1 MTTTTS
7 SDPGSAQS
15 GATPTPSASPVF
27 PVVGIGASAG
37 GIQALLRLFEQMPA
51 DSGMAFVIVLHL
63 SPKYESRADQVLQRA
78 TSMPVIQV
86 SETTHIEKNS
96 VYLISPSNDLSMFD
110 GHLRVTPAE
119 RPAGRPVAIDRF
131 FRSLADAHGTRA
143 ISVIL
148 SGTGSDGT
156 AGIGRIKECGGV
168 TLAQSPDDAEYG
180 EMPQNAIATG
190 LIDMSLPVVDLPQ
203 KLIELWTNA
212 QMIQLPAVEGE
223 PPIAAAPP
231 GENAAATA
239 ESALQEILK
248 ALRVHTGHDFRHY
261 KRATVLRRIE
271 RRLQVNTLPDLPS
284 YLLFLE
290 RHPDENRALLRDMLI
305 GVTNFFRDR
314 EAFEALEREVIPR
327 IFESRNDE
335 DQVRAWAAGCSTGEE
350 AYSLAMLLCE
360 RLGEENDQPGIQVFA
375 TDIDER
381 AIESARSGRYLESIL
396 TDVPPSRLRQFFTH
410 ARGFYVVSKAL
421 REKILFAPHNILRD
435 PPFSQLD
442 LVTCRNLLIY
452 LDRDV
457 QRQVLQTFH
466 FALRPGGYL
475 FLGSSESAEI
485 AQDLF
490 APIDKKN
497 RIYRAKPATHRT
509 RVTPQLASGGKM
521 PHASQVD
528 VAQPLPR
535 PGSFSFAPLHQRVIE
550 HFSAPSILV
559 DRDAEILH
567 MSEHVGRFLRYVGGE
582 PSHNLLTVVNPD
594 LRLEL
599 RTALYQA
606 LRHGKSVA
614 VKRIRFSRGDAF
626 SYVDLSVH
634 PFHDDAAGGD
644 VVAVFFDESAEADT
658 ESSPDQARTSGLD
671 PIVAHLETELARA
684 KELLQS
690 SVEQSNL
697 STQELKAS
705 NEELQAINEEM
716 RSATE
721 ELETSKE
728 ELQSVNEEL
737 VTVNAELQSKVEDEA
752 RANDD
757 LQNLIASS
765 GIATIFVDRAMR
777 IKRFTAPAVNI
788 FNMIE
793 TDIGRPLLDL
803 RHRLNYPELAQDAAA
818 AFDTLKLTEREV
830 STNDGQW
837 FIARL
842 LPYRT
847 LDDRIEGAVLTL
859 IDITARRRAEDAA
872 RASEERLK
880 FAALTTNDYA
890 IIVQDLDGVIMS
902 WNRGAH
908 SMFGYEEA
916 EAVGQP
922 IDLIFSAEDR
932 EQGVPLAEREKAR
945 SAGRADDERWHV
957 RKDGRRIYCSG
968 VVTAIDTDG
977 FRGYAKIARDLT
989 DRKSAES
996 RQTDRLEL
1004 ERRVR
1009 ARAVAANR
1017 QKDEFF
1023 AVLSHE
1029 LKNPLNL
1036 IHVKAEMLT
1045 RAPELRDVPLVRDAT
1060 DVILRSVVGQAKII
1074 DDLLDLSRARTGK
1087 LALHLAPVDI
1097 SAIVRTVVDAS
1108 ASDAAAS
1115 GITLSVSGTD
1125 RPVQIEADPVRVEQI
1140 FWNIIRNALKF
1151 TPAGGRVDVTL
1162 FAEDGFVCVQVEDT
1176 GQGIAPDFLPRVFDM
1191 FSQGQTGAAREHG
1204 GLGIGLSL
1212 VKQLVE
1218 MHGGKVEAKSD
1229 GLGRGAT
1236 FGVRLPEIAPSLP
1249 VGQPR
1254 PGVDGSVLK
1263 GLRVLLVDDSP
1274 DTLDAFRT
1282 LLEME
1287 GAKVRAELS
1296 AKAALAAAAEA
1307 EAGFDLILSDIGMPG
1322 MSGYELIAE
1331 LRKLSRTAT
1340 TPAIALTGFGRGK
1353 DVSEAL
1359 QAGFDAHVGK
1369 PVSLAALLAAI
1380 SQARLARD
1388 DI

>member
-7 SDPGSAQS
+7 SDPGAERS
-15 GATPTPSASPVF
+15 GATAPPAASPAF
-27 PVVGIGASAG
+27 PVIGIGASAG

-63 SPKYESRADQVLQRA
+63 SPKYESRVDQVLQRA
-78 TSMPVIQV
+78 TSMPVLQV
-86 SETTHIEKNS
+86 REPTHIEKNTI
-96 VYLISPSNDLSMFD
+96 YLISPSNDLSMFD
-110 GHLRVTPAE
+110 GYLKVTPAE
-119 RPAGRPVAIDRF
+119 RATGRPIAIDKF
-131 FRSLADAHGTRA
+131 FRSLADAHGARA

-156 AGIGRIKECGGV
+156 AGIGRVKECGGIA
-168 TLAQSPDDAEYG
+168 LAQSPDDAEYG

-203 KLIELWTNA
+203 KLIELWNNA
-212 QMIQLPAVEGE
+212 QVIQLPGVEGE

-231 GENAAATA
+231 DEHAVATA
-239 ESALQEILK
+239 ESALQAILK
-248 ALRVHTGHDFRHY
+248 GLRVHTGHDFRHY

-271 RRLQVNTLPDLPS
+271 RRLQVNALPDLPS

-290 RHPDENRALLRDMLI
+290 RHPDEHTALLRDMLI

-314 EAFEALEREVIPR
+314 EAFEALEREVIPA
-327 IFESRNDE
+327 ILEGKDDE
-335 DQVRAWAAGCSTGEE
+335 EQVRAWVAGCSTGEE

-360 RLGEENDQPGIQVFA
+360 RLTEQNRQPGIQVFA

-381 AIESARSGRYLESIL
+381 AIEAARSGRYLESIL
-396 TDVPPSRLRQFFTH
+396 TDVPPTRLRQFFTH
-410 ARGFYVVSKAL
+410 ARGFYFVSKAL
-421 REKILFAPHNILRD
+421 REKVLFAAHNILRD

-490 APIDKKN
+490 APVDKKS
-497 RIYRAKPATHRT
+497 RIYRAKPASNRA
-509 RVTPQLASGGKM
+509 RITPPLAATAKTPNTSHTDA
-521 PHASQVD
+521 PR
-528 VAQPLPR
+528 PLPR
-535 PGSFSFAPLHQRVIE
+535 PASFSFAPLHQRVIE
-550 HFSAPSILV
+550 HFSPPSILI
-559 DRDAEILH
+559 DRHAEILH

-594 LRLEL
+594 LRVEL

-606 LRHGKSVA
+606 LQHGRGVE
-614 VKRIRFSRGDAF
+614 VKRVRFSRGDAF
-626 SYVDLSVH
+626 SYVNLSVH
-634 PFHDDAAGGD
+634 PFNDEAAGGD
-644 VVAVFFDESAEADT
+644 VVAIFFDEFEETEASA
-658 ESSPDQARTSGLD
+658 SPAPAHALGQDR
-671 PIVAHLETELARA
+671 IVTHLESELIRT
-684 KELLQS
+684 KELLES
-690 SVEQSNL
+690 NVEQSNL

-705 NEELQAINEEM
+705 NEELQAINEEL

-737 VTVNAELQSKVEDEA
+737 VTVNAELQMKVEDEA
-752 RANDD
+752 KANDD

-765 GIATIFVDRAMR
+765 GIATIFIDRAMR

-788 FNMIE
+788 FKLIE

-803 RHRLNYPELAQDAAA
+803 RHRLNYPELAQDATA
-818 AFDTLKLTEREV
+818 AFEALKVTEREV
-830 STNDGQW
+830 STDEGDW

-847 LDDRIEGAVLTL
+847 LDDRIDGAVLTL
-859 IDITARRRAEDAA
+859 IDITARRRAEDSAL
-872 RASEERLK
+872 ASEERLK

-890 IIVQDLDGVIMS
+890 IIVQDLDGVIVS
-902 WNRGAH
+902 WNRGAQ
-908 SMFGYEEA
+908 SVFGYEEA
-916 EAVGQP
+916 EAIGKP
-922 IDLIFSAEDR
+922 IDLIFSTEDL
-932 EQGVPLAEREKAR
+932 EQGVPLHERQKA
-945 SAGRADDERWHV
+945 SSSGRINDERWHV
-957 RKDGRRIYCSG
+957 RKDGRQIYCSG
-968 VVTAIDTDG
+968 VTTAIDTDG
-977 FRGYAKIARDLT
+977 FRGYAKISRDLT

-996 RQTDRLEL
+996 RQANQLAL

-1009 ARAVAANR
+1009 TRAVSANR

-1045 RAPELRDVPLVRDAT
+1045 RAPELRDVPLVRDAAS
-1060 DVILRSVVGQAKII
+1060 VILRTVVGQAKII

-1087 LALHLAPVDI
+1087 LALQLSQVDI
-1097 SAIVRTVVDAS
+1097 SAILRTVVDAS
-1108 ASDAAAS
+1108 ASSAAEN
-1115 GITLSVSGTD
+1115 GITLSASGVD
-1125 RPVQIEADPVRVEQI
+1125 QSVQLKADPVRLEQV

-1151 TPAGGRVDVTL
+1151 TPSGGRVDVSL
-1162 FAEDGFVCVQVEDT
+1162 FFENGFVCVKVEDT
-1176 GQGIAPDFLPRVFDM
+1176 GEGIEPDFLPRVFDM
-1191 FSQGQTGAAREHG
+1191 FSQSQTGVARQHS

-1212 VKQLVE
+1212 AKQLVE
-1218 MHGGKVEAKSD
+1218 MHGGKIHSASD
-1229 GLGRGAT
+1229 GVGQGAT
-1236 FGVRLPEIAPSLP
+1236 FSVTLPAVATLLP
-1249 VGQPR
+1249 ADYVHLH
-1254 PGVDGSVLK
+1254 VDGSILK
-1263 GLRVLLVDDSP
+1263 DLRVLLVDDSA
-1274 DTLDAFRT
+1274 DALDAFRA

-1287 GAKVRAELS
+1287 GAKVRTEPGG
-1296 AKAALAAAAEA
+1296 KAALNAVAEA
-1307 EAGFDLILSDIGMPG
+1307 EFDLILSDIGMPG

-1331 LRKLSRTAT
+1331 LRKLPQTAT
-1340 TPAIALTGFGRGK
+1340 VPAIALTGFGRDK
-1353 DVSEAL
+1353 DVMDTL

-1380 SQARLARD
+1380 GQVHLDRRAK
-1388 DI
+1388 

>member
-1 MTTTTS
+1 MPTTPS
-7 SDPGSAQS
+7 SESAPDQS
-15 GATPTPSASPVF
+15 GAAPTPSASPVF

-63 SPKYESRADQVLQRA
+63 SPKYESRADQVLQRV
-78 TSMPVIQV
+78 TSMPVMQV
-86 SETTHIEKNS
+86 REPTHIEKNS

-110 GHLRVTPAE
+110 GYLRVTPAE
-119 RPAGRPVAIDRF
+119 RSSGRPVAIDRF
-131 FRSLADAHGTRA
+131 FRSLADAHGSRA
-143 ISVIL
+143 VSVIL

-168 TLAQSPDDAEYG
+168 TLAQNPDDAEYG

-190 LIDMSLPVVDLPQ
+190 LIDLSLPVVDLPQ
-203 KLIELWTNA
+203 KLIELWSNA
-212 QMIQLPAVEGE
+212 RVIRLPAVEGE
-223 PPIAAAPP
+223 PPIAAVPTS
-231 GENAAATA
+231 ENAAATVD
-239 ESALQEILK
+239 SALQDILK
-248 ALRVHTGHDFRHY
+248 GLRIHTGHDFRHY

-290 RHPDENRALLRDMLI
+290 RHPDENQALLRDLLI

-314 EAFEALEREVIPR
+314 EAFEALEREVIPGV
-327 IFESRNDE
+327 FEGKDDG
-335 DQVRAWAAGCSTGEE
+335 DQVRAWVAGCSTGEE

-360 RLGEENDQPGIQVFA
+360 RLGEEHTQPGIQVFA

-381 AIESARSGRYLESIL
+381 AIESARSGRYLESIV
-396 TDVPPSRLRQFFTH
+396 TDVPPSRLRQFFAHT
-410 ARGFYVVSKAL
+410 RGFYRVSKAL
-421 REKILFAPHNILRD
+421 REKVLFAAHNILRD

-442 LVTCRNLLIY
+442 LIMCRNLLIY

-466 FALRPGGYL
+466 FALRTGGYL

-485 AQDLF
+485 AGDLF
-490 APIDKKN
+490 APVDKKN
-497 RIYRAKPATHRT
+497 RIYRAKAAPHRVSVAPPLAT
-509 RVTPQLASGGKM
+509 AGKIL
-521 PHASQVD
+521 HASPVE
-528 VAQPLPR
+528 AAHPLPR
-535 PGSFSFAPLHQRVIE
+535 PASFSFAPLHQRVIQ
-550 HFSAPSILV
+550 HYSPPSILV

-567 MSEHVGRFLRYVGGE
+567 MSENVGRFLRYVGGE

-606 LRHGKSVA
+606 LQHGKSIE
-614 VKRIRFSRGDAF
+614 VKRVRFSRGGAY
-626 SYVDLSVH
+626 SHVNLSVH
-634 PFHDDAAGGD
+634 PFHDDMAGGD
-644 VVAVFFDESAEADT
+644 ILAVFFSESDDTDAENRAND
-658 ESSPDQARTSGLD
+658 
-671 PIVAHLETELARA
+671 AHHPGQDRVVSQLETELIRT

-690 SVEQSNL
+690 SIEQSNL

-721 ELETSKE
+721 ELETGKE

-737 VTVNAELQSKVEDEA
+737 VTVNAELQMKVEDEA
-752 RANDD
+752 RAHDD

-765 GIATIFVDRAMR
+765 GIATVFVDRAMR
-777 IKRFTAPAVNI
+777 IKRFTAPAVSI
-788 FNMIE
+788 FNLIE

-803 RHRLNYPELAQDAAA
+803 RHRLNYPQLAEDAAA
-818 AFDTLKLTEREV
+818 AFDTLKLTEREI

-837 FIARL
+837 FFVRL

-859 IDITARRRAEDAA
+859 IDITARRRAEEVA
-872 RASEERLK
+872 RTSEERLK

-890 IIVQDLDGVIMS
+890 IIVQDLHGVIVS
-902 WNRGAH
+902 WNRGAQNV
-908 SMFGYEEA
+908 FGYDEA
-916 EAVGQP
+916 EAIGKP
-922 IDLIFSAEDR
+922 IDLIFSPEDR

-968 VVTAIDTDG
+968 VVTAIDTEA

-996 RQTDRLEL
+996 RQTNQLEL

-1009 ARAVAANR
+1009 TRAVSANR

-1036 IHVKAEMLT
+1036 IHVQAEMLM
-1045 RAPELRDVPLVRDAT
+1045 RAPQLRESPLVQEAT

-1097 SAIVRTVVDAS
+1097 SAILRTVIDAS
-1108 ASDAAAS
+1108 AADAAAG
-1115 GITLSVSGTD
+1115 GIALSVSGAD
-1125 RPVQIEADPVRVEQI
+1125 GPVRIQADPVRLEQI

-1151 TPAGGRVDVTL
+1151 SPAGARVDVTL
-1162 FAEDGFVCVQVEDT
+1162 FSDNGFVCVQVEDT

-1191 FSQGQTGAAREHG
+1191 FSQAKTGATREHG

-1218 MHGGKVEAKSD
+1218 MHGGKIEARSD
-1229 GLGRGAT
+1229 GLGKGAT
-1236 FGVRLPEIAPSLP
+1236 FSVRLPEVATPLSSEGRR
-1249 VGQPR
+1249 VN
-1254 PGVDGSVLK
+1254 VDGSILK
-1263 GLRVLLVDDSP
+1263 GLRVLLVDDSAE
-1274 DTLDAFRT
+1274 TLDAFRA

-1287 GAKVRAELS
+1287 GAKVRSELS
-1296 AKAALAAAAEA
+1296 GKAALAAAAEA
-1307 EAGFDLILSDIGMPG
+1307 PFDLILSDVGMPE

-1331 LRKLSRTAT
+1331 LRRLPPTAT
-1340 TPAIALTGFGRGK
+1340 TPAIALTGFGRTQ
-1353 DVSEAL
+1353 DVTEAL
-1359 QAGFDAHVGK
+1359 EAGFDAHVGK

-1380 SQARLARD
+1380 DQARSARD
-1388 DI
+1388 HG

>member
-1 MTTTTS
+1 M
-7 SDPGSAQS
+7 
-15 GATPTPSASPVF
+15 F

-37 GIQALLRLFEQMPA
+37 GIQALLRFFEQMPA

-63 SPKYESRADQVLQRA
+63 SPKYESRADEVLQRV
-78 TSMPVIQV
+78 TSMRVMQIREPTQ
-86 SETTHIEKNS
+86 IERNS
-96 VYLISPSNDLSMFD
+96 VYLISPSSDLSMFD
-110 GHLRVTPAE
+110 GYLRVTPAE
-119 RPAGRPVAIDRF
+119 RASGRPVAIDRF

-148 SGTGSDGT
+148 SGTGSDG
-156 AGIGRIKECGGV
+156 AVGIGRIKECGGV

-212 QMIQLPAVEGE
+212 RVIQLPVVEGE
-223 PPIAAAPP
+223 PLIAAIPP
-231 GENAAATA
+231 GKDAAATA

-248 ALRVHTGHDFRHY
+248 ALRIHTGHDFRHY

-314 EAFEALEREVIPR
+314 EAFEALEREAVPR
-327 IFESRNDE
+327 VFEGKGDE
-335 DQVRAWAAGCSTGEE
+335 EQVRAWVAGCSTGEE

-360 RLGEENDQPGIQVFA
+360 RLAEENYQPGIQVFA

-381 AIESARSGRYLESIL
+381 AIESARTGRYPESIL
-396 TDVPPSRLRQFFTH
+396 TDVPPSRLRQFFAHT
-410 ARGFYVVSKAL
+410 RGHYVVSKAL
-421 REKILFAPHNILRD
+421 RDKLLFAAHNILRD

-452 LDRDV
+452 LDRNV

-485 AQDLF
+485 ADDLF

-497 RIYRAKPATHRT
+497 RIYRAKPATHRMP
-509 RVTPQLASGGKM
+509 VTPQLAPAGKI
-521 PHASQVD
+521 PHASLVEI
-528 VAQPLPR
+528 ARPFPR
-535 PGSFSFAPLHQRVIE
+535 PASFSFAPLHQRLIE
-550 HFSAPSILV
+550 HFSPPSILI

-599 RTALYQA
+599 RTALAQA
-606 LRHGKSVA
+606 LRDGKSVEIKQ
-614 VKRIRFSRGDAF
+614 VRFSRGDAS
-626 SYVDLSVH
+626 SYVNLSVH
-634 PFHDDAAGGD
+634 PFHDDTAGGD
-644 VVAVFFDESAEADT
+644 VVAIFFDESDGVGSEGSSDET
-658 ESSPDQARTSGLD
+658 RSPDQDRVVS
-671 PIVAHLETELARA
+671 HLETELIRT

-737 VTVNAELQSKVEDEA
+737 VTVNAELQTKVEDEA
-752 RANDD
+752 RAHDD
-757 LQNLIASS
+757 LQNLIAST
-765 GIATIFVDRAMR
+765 GIATIFVDRTMR
-777 IKRFTAPAVNI
+777 IKRFTAPAVGI
-788 FNMIE
+788 FNLIE
-793 TDIGRPLLDL
+793 SDIGRPLLDL
-803 RHRLNYPELAQDAAA
+803 RHRLNYPQLAQDAAA
-818 AFDTLKLTEREV
+818 AFEMLRLTEREV

-837 FIARL
+837 FIVRL

-859 IDITARRRAEDAA
+859 IDITARRQAEDAA

-880 FAALTTNDYA
+880 FAALATNDYA
-890 IIVQDLDGVIMS
+890 IIVQDLDGVILS
-902 WNRGAH
+902 WNRGAQNV
-908 SMFGYEEA
+908 FGYEDA
-916 EAVGQP
+916 EAIGKP
-922 IDLIFSAEDR
+922 IDLIFSQEDR
-932 EQGVPLAEREKAR
+932 EQGVPLAERQKAA
-945 SAGRADDERWHV
+945 STGRADDERWHV
-957 RKDGRRIYCSG
+957 RKDGRQIYCSG
-968 VVTAIDTDG
+968 VMTVIDAEG

-996 RQTDRLEL
+996 RQADQLEL

-1009 ARAVAANR
+1009 ARAVSANR

-1045 RAPELRDVPLVRDAT
+1045 RAPELRGSPLVRDAT

-1087 LALHLAPVDI
+1087 LALHLATVDL

-1108 ASDAAAS
+1108 ASDAGAS
-1115 GITLSVSGTD
+1115 GIAVFVSGMD
-1125 RPVQIEADPVRVEQI
+1125 NAVQIQGDPVRLEQI

-1151 TPAGGRVDVTL
+1151 TPAGGRVDVAL
-1162 FAEDGFVCVQVEDT
+1162 FAEDGSACVQVADT

-1191 FSQGQTGAAREHG
+1191 FSQAQSGAAREQG

-1218 MHGGKVEAKSD
+1218 MHGGKIEARSA
-1229 GLGRGAT
+1229 GIGRGST
-1236 FGVRLPEIAPSLP
+1236 FCVRLPEVASSSFA
-1249 VGQPR
+1249 VHDRAQ
-1254 PGVDGSVLK
+1254 VDGSVLK
-1263 GLRVLLVDDSP
+1263 DLSVLLVDDSA
-1274 DTLDAFRT
+1274 DTLDAFRA

-1287 GAKVRAELS
+1287 GAKVHTAS
-1296 AKAALAAAAEA
+1296 SGKAALAAAT
-1307 EAGFDLILSDIGMPG
+1307 GQRFDLILSDIGMPG

-1331 LRKLSRTAT
+1331 LRKLSQTAT

-1353 DVSEAL
+1353 DVTEAL

-1380 SQARLARD
+1380 GQARLARD
-1388 DI
+1388 ST

>member
-1 MTTTTS
+1 MTTTPF
-7 SDPGSAQS
+7 SDSGSEVKA
-15 GATPTPSASPVF
+15 TPSASPAF
-27 PVVGIGASAG
+27 PVIGIGASAG

-51 DSGMAFVIVLHL
+51 DSGMAFVVVLHL
-63 SPKYESRADQVLQRA
+63 SPKYESRADEVLQRV
-78 TSMPVIQV
+78 TSMPVMQV
-86 SETTHIEKNS
+86 REPTHIEKNS

-110 GHLRVTPAE
+110 GYLRVTPAE
-119 RPAGRPVAIDRF
+119 RPSGRPVAIDRF
-131 FRSLADAHGTRA
+131 FRSLANAHGLRA
-143 ISVIL
+143 VSVIL

-168 TLAQSPDDAEYG
+168 TLAQSPDDAEYA

-203 KLIELWTNA
+203 KLIELWANA
-212 QMIQLPAVEGE
+212 QVIQLPAVEGE
-223 PPIAAAPP
+223 PPVAASPP
-231 GENAAATA
+231 SENAVATA
-239 ESALQEILK
+239 ENALQEILRT
-248 ALRVHTGHDFRHY
+248 LRVHTGHDFRHY

-271 RRLQVNTLPDLPS
+271 RRLQVNALPDLPS

-290 RHPDENRALLRDMLI
+290 GHPDENRSLLRDMLI

-314 EAFEALEREVIPR
+314 EAFEALEREVVPR
-327 IFESRNDE
+327 IFEARNDE
-335 DQVRAWAAGCSTGEE
+335 EQVRAWVAGCSTGEE

-360 RLGEENDQPGIQVFA
+360 RMVEESHQPGIQVFA

-381 AIESARSGRYLESIL
+381 AIESARSGQYLESIL
-396 TDVPPSRLRQFFTH
+396 TDVPPSRLRQFFAHT
-410 ARGFYVVSKAL
+410 RGFYVVSKAL
-421 REKILFAPHNILRD
+421 REKVLFAAHNILRD

-466 FALRPGGYL
+466 FALRPGGFL

-485 AQDLF
+485 AVDLF
-490 APIDKKN
+490 APVDKKN
-497 RIYRAKPATHRT
+497 RIYRAKPATHRM
-509 RVTPQLASGGKM
+509 RSTPQLAPAGKTS
-521 PHASQVD
+521 HVARVD
-528 VAQPLPR
+528 VARPLP
-535 PGSFSFAPLHQRVIE
+535 PPASCSFAPLHQRVIE
-550 HFSAPSILV
+550 HFSPPSILV

-606 LRHGKSVA
+606 LQHGKSVE
-614 VKRIRFSRGDAF
+614 VKRVRFSRGDVF
-626 SYVDLSVH
+626 SSVSLSVH

-644 VVAVFFDESAEADT
+644 VVAVFFNESAEGDR
-658 ESSPDQARTSGLD
+658 ESSYDLD
-671 PIVAHLETELARA
+671 PSAGPDRVVSHLETELVRT

-690 SVEQSNL
+690 NVEQSNL

-737 VTVNAELQSKVEDEA
+737 VTVNAELQTKVEDEA

-757 LQNLIASS
+757 LQNLIVSS

-788 FNMIE
+788 FNLIE

-803 RHRLNYPELAQDAAA
+803 RHRLNYPELAQDAVA
-818 AFDTLKLTEREV
+818 AFETLKLTEREV
-830 STNDGQW
+830 STNDGEW

-859 IDITARRRAEDAA
+859 IDITARRSAEDVA

-880 FAALTTNDYA
+880 LAALTTNDYA

-902 WNRGAH
+902 WNRGAQNV
-908 SMFGYEEA
+908 FGYDEA
-916 EAVGQP
+916 EAVGKP

-932 EQGVPLAEREKAR
+932 EQGVPLAERKKAI

-968 VVTAIDTDG
+968 VVTVIDTEG

-996 RQTDRLEL
+996 RQSDQLEL

-1009 ARAVAANR
+1009 ARAVSANR

-1060 DVILRSVVGQAKII
+1060 GVILRAVIGQAKII

-1087 LALHLAPVDI
+1087 LALHPAAVDI

-1115 GITLSVSGTD
+1115 GITLSVSGMD
-1125 RPVQIEADPVRVEQI
+1125 GPVLIQADPVRLEQV

-1151 TPAGGRVDVTL
+1151 TPPGGRVDVSL
-1162 FAEDGFVCVQVEDT
+1162 FAEDGFRCVRVEDT
-1176 GQGIAPDFLPRVFDM
+1176 GRGITPDFLPRVFDM

-1218 MHGGKVEAKSD
+1218 MHGGQIHANSD
-1229 GLGRGAT
+1229 GAGRGAKFT
-1236 FGVRLPEIAPSLP
+1236 VRLPEVVISLP
-1249 VGQPR
+1249 AEHA
-1254 PGVDGSVLK
+1254 DLEIDANCLK
-1263 GLRVLLVDDSP
+1263 GLRVLLVDDSA
-1274 DTLDAFRT
+1274 DALDAFRT

-1296 AKAALAAAAEA
+1296 GKAAIAAATEA
-1307 EAGFDLILSDIGMPG
+1307 RFDLILSDIGMPG
-1322 MSGYELIAE
+1322 MSGYELMAE
-1331 LRKLSRTAT
+1331 LRKLPQTASV
-1340 TPAIALTGFGRGK
+1340 PAIALTGFGRGK
-1353 DVSEAL
+1353 DVTEAL
-1359 QAGFDAHVGK
+1359 QAGFDAHIGK
-1369 PVSLAALLAAI
+1369 PVSLASLLSAI
-1380 SQARLARD
+1380 EQCGPGRNAT
-1388 DI
+1388 

>member
-1 MTTTTS
+1 MTTPTS
-7 SDPGSAQS
+7 SDPGPGQS
-15 GATPTPSASPVF
+15 GATPASSRSPTF

-51 DSGMAFVIVLHL
+51 DSGMAFVVVLHL

-78 TSMPVIQV
+78 TSMPVMQV
-86 SETTHIEKNS
+86 REPTHIEKNS
-96 VYLISPSNDLSMFD
+96 IYLISPSNDLSMFD
-110 GHLRVTPAE
+110 GYLRVTPAE
-119 RPAGRPVAIDRF
+119 RPSGRPVAIDRF

-148 SGTGSDGT
+148 SGTGSDGS

-168 TLAQSPDDAEYG
+168 TLTQSPDDAEYG

-203 KLIELWTNA
+203 KLLELWRNA
-212 QMIQLPAVEGE
+212 QVIQLPRVEGE
-223 PPIAAAPP
+223 PPIAAAPSS
-231 GENAAATA
+231 ENAVATA

-271 RRLQVNTLPDLPS
+271 RRLQVNALPDLPS

-290 RHPDENRALLRDMLI
+290 RHPDENRGLLRDMLI

-314 EAFEALEREVIPR
+314 EAFEALEREVVPR
-327 IFESRNDE
+327 ILEGKTDE
-335 DQVRAWAAGCSTGEE
+335 EQARAWVAGCSTGEE

-360 RLGEENDQPGIQVFA
+360 RLAEENQRPGIQVFA

-410 ARGFYVVSKAL
+410 TRGFYIVSKAL
-421 REKILFAPHNILRD
+421 REKVLFAAHNILRD

-466 FALRPGGYL
+466 FALRPGGFL

-490 APIDKKN
+490 TPIDKKN
-497 RIYRAKPATHRT
+497 RIYRAKAVTRRT
-509 RVTPQLASGGKM
+509 RVTPQQTSTGKT
-521 PHASQVD
+521 PHLSQVD
-528 VAQPLPR
+528 VARPLAR
-535 PGSFSFAPLHQRVIE
+535 PASFSFAPLHQRVIE
-550 HFSAPSILV
+550 YFSPPSILV

-606 LRHGKSVA
+606 LQHGKSVE
-614 VKRIRFSRGDAF
+614 VKRVRFSRGDAP
-626 SYVDLSVH
+626 SYVRLSVH

-644 VVAVFFDESAEADT
+644 VVAIFFDESDEAEESGSAD
-658 ESSPDQARTSGLD
+658 PARNPGQDRVVS
-671 PIVAHLETELARA
+671 HLETELIRT

-690 SVEQSNL
+690 NVDQSNL

-737 VTVNAELQSKVEDEA
+737 VTVNAELQTKVEDEA

-757 LQNLIASS
+757 LQNLIVSS

-788 FNMIE
+788 FNLIE

-818 AFDTLKLTEREV
+818 AFETLRLTEREV
-830 STNDGQW
+830 STNDGES
-837 FIARL
+837 FIVRL

-859 IDITARRRAEDAA
+859 IDITARRRAEDVA

-880 FAALTTNDYA
+880 FAALTTDDYA
-890 IIVQDLDGVIMS
+890 IIVQDLDGVIVS
-902 WNRGAH
+902 WNRGAQNV
-908 SMFGYEEA
+908 FGYEEV
-916 EAVGQP
+916 EAIGKP
-922 IDLIFSAEDR
+922 IDLIFAEADR
-932 EQGVPLAEREKAR
+932 EQGVPLAERQKAR
-945 SAGRADDERWHV
+945 SAGRAEDERWHV

-968 VVTAIDTDG
+968 VVTAIDTEG

-996 RQTDRLEL
+996 RQADRLEL

-1009 ARAVAANR
+1009 TRAVSANR

-1045 RAPELRDVPLVRDAT
+1045 RAPELQDIPLVRDAT
-1060 DVILRSVVGQAKII
+1060 DVILRAVVGQAKII

-1087 LALHLAPVDI
+1087 LALHLVSVDV

-1115 GITLSVSGTD
+1115 GVALSVSGMD
-1125 RPVQIEADPVRVEQI
+1125 SPVQIQADPVRLEQI

-1162 FAEDGFVCVQVEDT
+1162 LPEDGFVCVQVEDT

-1191 FSQGQTGAAREHG
+1191 FSQGRTGPAREHS

-1218 MHGGKVEAKSD
+1218 MHGGQIHAHSD
-1229 GLGRGAT
+1229 GVGRGAT
-1236 FGVRLPEIAPSLP
+1236 FSVRLPEIATSLP
-1249 VGQPR
+1249 AEHAHIE
-1254 PGVDGSVLK
+1254 VDGSVLK
-1263 GLRVLLVDDSP
+1263 DLRVLLVDDSA
-1274 DTLDAFRT
+1274 DALDAFRT

-1296 AKAALAAAAEA
+1296 GKAALAAAAEA
-1307 EAGFDLILSDIGMPG
+1307 RFDLILSDIGMPG

-1331 LRKLSRTAT
+1331 LRKLSQTAA
-1340 TPAIALTGFGRGK
+1340 TPAIALTGFGREK
-1353 DVSEAL
+1353 DVAEAL

-1369 PVSLAALLAAI
+1369 PVSLASLLAAI
-1380 SQARLARD
+1380 GQSRLVRGDA
-1388 DI
+1388 

>member
-1 MTTTTS
+1 M
-7 SDPGSAQS
+7 
-15 GATPTPSASPVF
+15 F
-27 PVVGIGASAG
+27 PIVGIGASAG

-63 SPKYESRADQVLQRA
+63 SPKYESRADQVLQRV
-78 TSMPVIQV
+78 TSMPVMQV
-86 SETTHIEKNS
+86 REPTRIEKNS

-110 GHLRVTPAE
+110 GYLQVTPAE
-119 RPAGRPVAIDRF
+119 RPSGRPVAIDRF
-131 FRSLADAHGTRA
+131 FRSLADAHGVRA

-156 AGIGRIKECGGV
+156 AGIGRVKECGGV

-203 KLIELWTNA
+203 KLIELWSNA
-212 QMIQLPAVEGE
+212 QVIQLPTVEGE
-223 PPIAAAPP
+223 VPIAAAPP
-231 GENAAATA
+231 SENAAATA
-239 ESALQEILK
+239 ENALQEILK
-248 ALRVHTGHDFRHY
+248 ALRLHTGHDFRHY

-271 RRLQVNTLPDLPS
+271 RRLQVNALPDLPS
-284 YLLFLE
+284 YHLFLE

-314 EAFEALEREVIPR
+314 EAFEAVEREVVPR
-327 IFESRNDE
+327 IFEDKDDE
-335 DQVRAWAAGCSTGEE
+335 EQVRGWVAGCSTGEE
-350 AYSLAMLLCE
+350 AYSLTMLLCE
-360 RLGEENDQPGIQVFA
+360 RLAEESHQPGIQVFA

-410 ARGFYVVSKAL
+410 TRGCYVVSKAL
-421 REKILFAPHNILRD
+421 REKLLFAAHNILRD

-452 LDRDV
+452 LDRNV
-457 QRQVLQTFH
+457 QRQVLETFH
-466 FALRPGGYL
+466 FALRPNGYL
-475 FLGSSESAEI
+475 FLGSSESAEL

-490 APIDKKN
+490 VPIDKKN
-497 RIYRAKPATHRT
+497 RIYRAKPATRRS
-509 RVTPQLASGGKM
+509 RVTPQLASAGKI
-521 PHASQVD
+521 PSTSPVA
-528 VAQPLPR
+528 VAQPLPKAA
-535 PGSFSFAPLHQRVIE
+535 SFSFAPVHQRVIE
-550 HFSAPSILV
+550 HFSPPSILV

-567 MSEHVGRFLRYVGGE
+567 MSEDAGRFLRYVGGE
-582 PSHNLLTVVNPD
+582 PSHNLLTVANPD

-606 LRHGKSVA
+606 LHRGASVE
-614 VKRIRFSRGDAF
+614 VRNVRFSRGDAV
-626 SYVDLSVH
+626 SYVNLSVH
-634 PFHDDAAGGD
+634 PFHDEAAGGD
-644 VVAVFFDESAEADT
+644 VVAVFFDESDEADREGST
-658 ESSPDQARTSGLD
+658 D
-671 PIVAHLETELARA
+671 PVHNPPQDRLVAHLETELTRT

-690 SVEQSNL
+690 NVEQSSL

-737 VTVNAELQSKVEDEA
+737 ATVNAELQAKVEDEA
-752 RANDD
+752 KANDD
-757 LQNLIASS
+757 LQNLIAST

-777 IKRFTAPAVNI
+777 IKRFTAPAVDI
-788 FNMIE
+788 FNLIE

-803 RHRLNYPELAQDAAA
+803 RHRLNYPELAQDAVA
-818 AFDTLKLTEREV
+818 AFETLKLTEREV
-830 STNDGQW
+830 STTDGEW

-847 LDDRIEGAVLTL
+847 LEDRIDGAVLTL

-872 RASEERLK
+872 RTSEERLK

-890 IIVQDLDGVIMS
+890 IIVQDLDGVIVS
-902 WNRGAH
+902 WNRGAQ
-908 SMFGYEEA
+908 SVFGYEEG
-916 EAVGQP
+916 EAIGKP

-932 EQGVPLAEREKAR
+932 AQGLPLAERQKAR
-945 SAGRADDERWHV
+945 SAGRAEDERWHV

-968 VVTAIDTDG
+968 VMTAIDTEG

-989 DRKSAES
+989 DRKSTES
-996 RQTDRLEL
+996 RQANRLEL

-1009 ARAVAANR
+1009 ARAVSANR

-1045 RAPELRDVPLVRDAT
+1045 RAPELRELPLVRDAT

-1087 LALHLAPVDI
+1087 LALHLSSVDV
-1097 SAIVRTVVDAS
+1097 SAILRTVVDAS

-1115 GITLSVSGTD
+1115 GVAIVLSGAD
-1125 RPVQIEADPVRVEQI
+1125 NGVQIQADPVRLEQV

-1151 TPAGGRVDVTL
+1151 TQVGGRVDVTV
-1162 FAEDGFVCVQVEDT
+1162 FHEDGFVCVQVKDT

-1191 FSQGQTGAAREHG
+1191 FSQGHTGPAREHG

-1218 MHGGKVEAKSD
+1218 MHGGQIQAKSD
-1229 GLGRGAT
+1229 GVGQGAT
-1236 FGVRLPEIAPSLP
+1236 FSVRLPEIASSFPAEHT
-1249 VGQPR
+1249 R
-1254 PGVDGSVLK
+1254 PEVDGSTLK
-1263 GLRVLLVDDSP
+1263 DLRILLVDDSA
-1274 DTLDAFRT
+1274 DALDALRA

-1287 GAKVRAELS
+1287 GAIVRAELS
-1296 AKAALAAAAEA
+1296 GKAALAAVAETR
-1307 EAGFDLILSDIGMPG
+1307 FDVILSDIGMPG

-1331 LRKLSRTAT
+1331 LRQLPQTAT
-1340 TPAIALTGFGRGK
+1340 TAAIALTGFGREK
-1353 DVSEAL
+1353 DVVEAL
-1359 QAGFDAHVGK
+1359 QAGFDAHIGK
-1369 PVSLAALLAAI
+1369 PVSLAALIAAI
-1380 SQARLARD
+1380 EQSRSVRGD
-1388 DI
+1388 S

>member
-1 MTTTTS
+1 
-7 SDPGSAQS
+7 
-15 GATPTPSASPVF
+15 
-27 PVVGIGASAG
+27 VVGIGASAG
-37 GIQALLRLFEQMPA
+37 GIQALLRLFDQMPA
-51 DSGMAFVIVLHL
+51 DSGMAFVVVLHL
-63 SPKYESRADQVLQRA
+63 SPKYESRADQVLQRV
-78 TSMPVIQV
+78 TSMPVMQV
-86 SETTHIEKNS
+86 REPTHIEKNRI
-96 VYLISPSNDLSMFD
+96 YLISPSNDLSMFD
-110 GHLRVTPAE
+110 GYLRVIPAE
-119 RPAGRPVAIDRF
+119 RPSGRPVAIDRF

-203 KLIELWTNA
+203 KLLELWSNA
-212 QMIQLPAVEGE
+212 RVIQLPAVEGE

-231 GENAAATA
+231 GESAVATA
-239 ESALQEILK
+239 ESALHAILK

-271 RRLQVNTLPDLPS
+271 RRLQVNALPDLPS
-284 YLLFLE
+284 YLHFLE
-290 RHPDENRALLRDMLI
+290 RHPDENKALLRDMLI

-327 IFESRNDE
+327 IFEARDDE
-335 DQVRAWAAGCSTGEE
+335 EQVRAWVAGCATGEE

-360 RLGEENDQPGIQVFA
+360 RLTEENHQTGIQVFA

-410 ARGFYVVSKAL
+410 TRGFYIVSKAL
-421 REKILFAPHNILRD
+421 REKVLFAAHNILRD

-452 LDRDV
+452 LDREV

-490 APIDKKN
+490 APVDKKN
-497 RIYRAKPATHRT
+497 RIYRAKPATNRP
-509 RVTPQLASGGKM
+509 RVTPQLTLAGKTS
-521 PHASQVD
+521 HASQVD
-528 VAQPLPR
+528 VGRTLPR
-535 PGSFSFAPLHQRVIE
+535 PASFSFAPLHQRVIE
-550 HFSAPSILV
+550 HFSPPSILV

-567 MSEHVGRFLRYVGGE
+567 MSEHAGRFLRYVGGE

-606 LRHGKSVA
+606 LQHGKSVE
-614 VKRIRFSRGDAF
+614 VKRVRFSRGDTL
-626 SYVDLSVH
+626 SYVSLSVH

-644 VVAVFFDESAEADT
+644 LLAIFFDESDEAEASD
-658 ESSPDQARTSGLD
+658 SADPARPLGQDRVVS
-671 PIVAHLETELARA
+671 HLETELIRT

-690 SVEQSNL
+690 NVEQSNL

-737 VTVNAELQSKVEDEA
+737 VTVNAELQTKVEDEA

-757 LQNLIASS
+757 LQNLIVSS

-788 FNMIE
+788 FNLIE
-793 TDIGRPLLDL
+793 TDVGRPLLDL

-830 STNDGQW
+830 STNDGEW

-859 IDITARRRAEDAA
+859 IDITARRRAEDVA

-902 WNRGAH
+902 WNRGAQ
-908 SMFGYEEA
+908 SVFGYEEA
-916 EAVGQP
+916 EAVGKP

-932 EQGVPLAEREKAR
+932 EQGIPLAERTKAR

-968 VVTAIDTDG
+968 VVTAIDAEG

-989 DRKSAES
+989 NRKSAES
-996 RQTDRLEL
+996 RQADRLEL

-1009 ARAVAANR
+1009 TRAVSANR

-1060 DVILRSVVGQAKII
+1060 GVILRAVVGQAKII

-1087 LALHLAPVDI
+1087 LALHLAAVDI

-1115 GITLSVSGTD
+1115 GITLSVSGMD
-1125 RPVQIEADPVRVEQI
+1125 GPVLIQADPVRLEQV

-1151 TPAGGRVDVTL
+1151 TPSGGRVDVRL
-1162 FAEDGFVCVQVEDT
+1162 FPENGSVCVQVVDT
-1176 GQGIAPDFLPRVFDM
+1176 GEGIAPDYLPRIFDM
-1191 FSQGQTGAAREHG
+1191 FSQHQTGPAREHG

-1218 MHGGKVEAKSD
+1218 MHGGQIHAKSD
-1229 GLGRGAT
+1229 GIGRGAT
-1236 FGVRLPEIAPSLP
+1236 FSVRLPETATPLP
-1249 VGQPR
+1249 GEHANVE
-1254 PGVDGSVLK
+1254 VDGSVLK
-1263 GLRVLLVDDSP
+1263 DLRVLLVDDSA
-1274 DTLDAFRT
+1274 DALDAFRT
-1282 LLEME
+1282 LLETE

-1296 AKAALAAAAEA
+1296 GKAALAAAAESR
-1307 EAGFDLILSDIGMPG
+1307 FDLILSDIGMPG

-1331 LRKLSRTAT
+1331 LRKLSQTAT

-1353 DVSEAL
+1353 DVAEAL

-1369 PVSLAALLAAI
+1369 PVSLASLLAAI
-1380 SQARLARD
+1380 GQSRLARGD
-1388 DI
+1388 T

>member
-1 MTTTTS
+1 
-7 SDPGSAQS
+7 
-15 GATPTPSASPVF
+15 
-27 PVVGIGASAG
+27 VVGIGASAG

-63 SPKYESRADQVLQRA
+63 SPKYESRADEVLQRV
-78 TSMPVIQV
+78 TSMPVMQV
-86 SETTHIEKNS
+86 REPIHIEKNS

-110 GHLRVTPAE
+110 GYLRVTPAE
-119 RPAGRPVAIDRF
+119 RASGRPVAIDRF
-131 FRSLADAHGTRA
+131 FRSLANAHGVRA
-143 ISVIL
+143 VSVIL

-156 AGIGRIKECGGV
+156 AGIGRIKECGGIA
-168 TLAQSPDDAEYG
+168 LAQSPDDAEYG

-203 KLIELWTNA
+203 KLIELWSNA
-212 QMIQLPAVEGE
+212 RVIQLPVVEGE
-223 PPIAAAPP
+223 PPIAMAPP
-231 GENAAATA
+231 SESALATA

-248 ALRVHTGHDFRHY
+248 TLRVHTGHDFRHY

-271 RRLQVNTLPDLPS
+271 RRLQVNALPDLPS

-290 RHPDENRALLRDMLI
+290 RNPDENKALLRDMLI

-314 EAFEALEREVIPR
+314 EAFEALEREVVPS
-327 IFESRNDE
+327 IFEGTNEDE
-335 DQVRAWAAGCSTGEE
+335 QVRAWVAGCSTGEE

-360 RLGEENDQPGIQVFA
+360 RLADENHQPGIQVFA

-381 AIESARSGRYLESIL
+381 AIESARTGRYLESIL

-410 ARGFYVVSKAL
+410 TRGVYVVSKAL
-421 REKILFAPHNILRD
+421 REKVLFAAHNILRD

-457 QRQVLQTFH
+457 QRQVLETFH

-485 AQDLF
+485 AGDLF

-497 RIYRAKPATHRT
+497 RIYRAKAATHRT
-509 RVTPQLASGGKM
+509 RVTPQLMPAGKTS
-521 PHASQVD
+521 HVAHVD
-528 VAQPLPR
+528 IARPLPR
-535 PGSFSFAPLHQRVIE
+535 PASFSFAPLHRRVIE
-550 HFSAPSILV
+550 HFSPPSILV

-606 LRHGKSVA
+606 LQHGKSVE
-614 VKRIRFSRGDAF
+614 VKRVRFSRGDAL
-626 SYVDLSVH
+626 SYVSLSVH
-634 PFHDDAAGGD
+634 PFHDEAAGGD
-644 VVAVFFDESAEADT
+644 VVAVFFNESDEADP
-658 ESSPDQARTSGLD
+658 ESSPDVNLD
-671 PIVAHLETELARA
+671 AGPNRVVSHLETELIRT

-690 SVEQSNL
+690 NVEQSNL

-737 VTVNAELQSKVEDEA
+737 VTVNAELQTKVEDEA

-757 LQNLIASS
+757 LQNLIVSS

-788 FNMIE
+788 FNLID
-793 TDIGRPLLDL
+793 TDVGRPLLDL

-818 AFDTLKLTEREV
+818 AFDALRLTEREV
-830 STNDGQW
+830 STTDGEW
-837 FIARL
+837 FIVRL

-859 IDITARRRAEDAA
+859 IDITARRRAEDVA
-872 RASEERLK
+872 RAGEERLK

-890 IIVQDLDGVIMS
+890 IIVQDLDGLIVS
-902 WNRGAH
+902 WNRGAQKV
-908 SMFGYEEA
+908 FGYEEA
-916 EAVGQP
+916 DAIGQP
-922 IDLIFSAEDR
+922 IDLIFSADDR
-932 EQGVPLAEREKAR
+932 EHGVPLDERQKAG
-945 SAGRADDERWHV
+945 SEGRAEDERWHV

-968 VVTAIDTDG
+968 VVTAIDTEG

-996 RQTDRLEL
+996 RQADRLEL

-1009 ARAVAANR
+1009 ARAVSANR
-1017 QKDEFF
+1017 HKNEFF

-1045 RAPELRDVPLVRDAT
+1045 RAPELRDIPLVRDAT
-1060 DVILRSVVGQAKII
+1060 GVILRAVVGQAKII

-1087 LALHLAPVDI
+1087 LALHLVSVDV
-1097 SAIVRTVVDAS
+1097 SAIVHTVIDAS

-1115 GITLSVSGTD
+1115 GIALSVSEVDT
-1125 RPVQIEADPVRVEQI
+1125 PAQIQADPVRLEQI

-1151 TPAGGRVDVTL
+1151 TPSGGRVDVTM
-1162 FAEDGFVCVQVEDT
+1162 FPSDGFVCVQVKDT
-1176 GQGIAPDFLPRVFDM
+1176 GEGIAPDFLPRVFDM

-1218 MHGGKVEAKSD
+1218 MHGGRIHAESD
-1229 GLGRGAT
+1229 GVGRGAT
-1236 FGVRLPEIAPSLP
+1236 FCVRLPEIATLLP
-1249 VGQPR
+1249 AEHAGLE
-1254 PGVDGSVLK
+1254 VDASVLK
-1263 GLRVLLVDDSP
+1263 GLRVLLVDDSA
-1274 DTLDAFRT
+1274 DALDAFRT

-1296 AKAALAAAAEA
+1296 GKAALAAAAEA
-1307 EAGFDLILSDIGMPG
+1307 RFDLILSDVGMPG

-1331 LRKLSRTAT
+1331 LRKLSGTAT
-1340 TPAIALTGFGRGK
+1340 TPAIALTGFGREK
-1353 DVSEAL
+1353 DVAEAL

-1380 SQARLARD
+1380 GKARSVHD
-1388 DI
+1388 DT